1 MNEIAD
7 SAKQSV
13 ILLHGLARTPRSL
26 NKLAKHLRAKGY
38 FVVNIG
44 YPSRHQSI
52 ETLAEQVIPKALA
65 LCPKDHQ
72 VHFVTHSLGG
82 ILVRAYL
89 AKHALA
95 NLGRV
100 VMLAP
105 PNQGSEIVD
114 KLGHLSL
121 FKWIN
126 GQAGLQLGTDEMS
139 MPKRLGAVNYELGV
153 IAGTRSIN
161 LILSTL
167 MPRPNDGKVSVA
179 STKLNGMTDHLTLPV
194 THTFL
199 MTNRRVLNAISAFL
213 AKGSFADDRS
223 NNR

>member
-1 MNEIAD
+1 MNERAIG
-7 SAKQSV
+7 SKQSV

-26 NKLAKHLRAKGY
+26 NKLAKHLRAQGY
-38 FVVNIG
+38 HVVNLG
-44 YPSRHQSI
+44 YPSRHHKI
-52 ETLAEQVIPKALA
+52 EALAEQVIPNALA
-65 LCPKDHQ
+65 QCPSDHQ

-89 AKHALA
+89 ANHALA

-139 MPKRLGAVNYELGV
+139 MPKRLGAVDYELGV

-213 AKGSFADDRS
+213 AKGCFAQ
-223 NNR
+223 